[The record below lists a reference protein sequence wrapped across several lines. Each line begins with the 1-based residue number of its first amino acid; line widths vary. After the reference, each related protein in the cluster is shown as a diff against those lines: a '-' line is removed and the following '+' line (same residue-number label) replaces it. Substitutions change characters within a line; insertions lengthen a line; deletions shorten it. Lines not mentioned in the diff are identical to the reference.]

1 MRRSLLPRFLLSL
14 FVLSSACVP
23 FASAAVQNRITAQVT
38 DASRVEI
45 SGSVH
50 AKVKLANDLGAA
62 PGSLKMPA
70 MTLRFSMTADQ
81 QAALG
86 QLLIDQQN
94 PTSPRY
100 HQWLTPAE
108 YGAQFGLS
116 SSDIA
121 KVTAWLTSE
130 GLTVSGVAQSNTFVT
145 FDGTAAAVQAAFGTV
160 IHNLKLNG
168 VTHYANVTNPTV
180 PSAFGSVVMGIT
192 GLYDFRLKP
201 RIKASIAKATPQ
213 FTSSVSGNHYV
224 APGDFYVIYNETPL
238 LTSATP
244 INGSGITVAVM
255 GQVDIL
261 TADVTAFR
269 SAAGLTANLPTTVS
283 EGGDPGQAYNCSPE
297 SNSNCPTPNL
307 DDLAESSLDV
317 EWSGAAAPAANILF
331 VNGPDVFFNATT
343 QAIDQNLAPI
353 IAVSYGDCEAGW
365 GTTYLNTL
373 NQLMKQANAQ
383 GQTVVGPAGDSGA
396 TDCDASAPATQGLN
410 VDFPASSPYVTGLGG
425 TMFNEGSA
433 TYWAATD
440 TTIGG
445 SSSVVS
451 SADVSALSYIP
462 EQPWNDT
469 SLGDFGG
476 GGGGQSGFFTK
487 PYWQVGS
494 GVPADASRD
503 VPDLSLAAS
512 DAHDSYLY
520 CADGS
525 CAVGFR
531 AAAGGSLTAAG
542 GTSFSTPSFA
552 GMLAL
557 VEQKTGGRIGN
568 ANPTIY
574 ALANSSTYYTPGS
587 TILNNSNVVFNDV
600 TSGSNSMT
608 CEAGSPNC
616 PTGGTIG
623 YSAASGYDLA
633 SGWGSVNAANLV
645 NAWSKVTPIVASG
658 PAGTAISAVALTA
671 TPATVVAGA
680 TVTFTA
686 NVTGSSG
693 TPTGT
698 VQFLV
703 NNATVGSPVTL
714 TSGVAT
720 YSYVTSCANVAEW
733 MKPPSSTVVAK
744 SDPPANPGVP
754 WYGAGSGVAAA
765 GLLLLFLP
773 RRRRLGALLL
783 FVLSAAVISG
793 ATGCSGSN
801 NGTVSAT
808 TTGTTTNTSTTSFTV
823 SASYSGDGTYAGS
836 KGSGITAIGFTTTA
850 NDFVTPVLVQV
861 SAGTC
866 L

>member
-1 MRRSLLPRFLLSL
+1 
-14 FVLSSACVP
+14 
-23 FASAAVQNRITAQVT
+23 
-38 DASRVEI
+38 
-45 SGSVH
+45 
-50 AKVKLANDLGAA
+50 
-62 PGSLKMPA
+62 
-70 MTLRFSMTADQ
+70 
-81 QAALG
+81 
-86 QLLIDQQN
+86 
-94 PTSPRY
+94 
-100 HQWLTPAE
+100 
-108 YGAQFGLS
+108 
-116 SSDIA
+116 
-121 KVTAWLTSE
+121 
-130 GLTVSGVAQSNTFVT
+130 
-145 FDGTAAAVQAAFGTV
+145 
-160 IHNLKLNG
+160 
-168 VTHYANVTNPTV
+168 
-180 PSAFGSVVMGIT
+180 
-192 GLYDFRLKP
+192 
-201 RIKASIAKATPQ
+201 
-213 FTSSVSGNHYV
+213 
-224 APGDFYVIYNETPL
+224 
-238 LTSATP
+238 
-244 INGSGITVAVM
+244 
-255 GQVDIL
+255 
-261 TADVTAFR
+261 
-269 SAAGLTANLPTTVS
+269 
-283 EGGDPGQAYNCSPE
+283 
-297 SNSNCPTPNL
+297 
-307 DDLAESSLDV
+307 
-317 EWSGAAAPAANILF
+317 
-331 VNGPDVFFNATT
+331 
-343 QAIDQNLAPI
+343 
-353 IAVSYGDCEAGW
+353 
-365 GTTYLNTL
+365 
-373 NQLMKQANAQ
+373 
-383 GQTVVGPAGDSGA
+383 
-396 TDCDASAPATQGLN
+396 
-410 VDFPASSPYVTGLGG
+410 
-425 TMFNEGSA
+425 
-433 TYWAATD
+433 
-440 TTIGG
+440 
-445 SSSVVS
+445 
-451 SADVSALSYIP
+451 
-462 EQPWNDT
+462 
-469 SLGDFGG
+469 
-476 GGGGQSGFFTK
+476 
-487 PYWQVGS
+487 
-494 GVPADASRD
+494 
-503 VPDLSLAAS
+503 
-512 DAHDSYLY
+512 
-520 CADGS
+520 
-525 CAVGFR
+525 
-531 AAAGGSLTAAG
+531 
-542 GTSFSTPSFA
+542 
-552 GMLAL
+552 MLAL